1 MKTCDEHYWLHDLI
15 KTLKD
20 GLCLNK
26 VLMPAYIFAK
36 VLRLKSKWKPIITN
50 RATVIL
56 SLMIN
61 YLNLKS
67 RNTPALPEN
76 KEPCKN

>member
-1 MKTCDEHYWLHDLI
+1 MKTYDEHYWLHDLI

-36 VLRLKSKWKPIITN
+36 VLRLESK
-50 RATVIL
+50 
-56 SLMIN
+56 
-61 YLNLKS
+61 
-67 RNTPALPEN
+67 
-76 KEPCKN
+76 